1 MDQTNNKENN
11 QMTIATT
18 EELLDKTSDVIIT
31 QDILTN
37 NYRVYQR
44 QSNGKWYMAIVTPE
58 MGEAISKQME
68 IMEENYEK
76 QLREAITI

>member
-11 QMTIATT
+11 QMTISIT

-31 QDILTN
+31 QDTLTN

-44 QSNGKWYMAIVTPE
+44 QSNGQWLMAIVTPE